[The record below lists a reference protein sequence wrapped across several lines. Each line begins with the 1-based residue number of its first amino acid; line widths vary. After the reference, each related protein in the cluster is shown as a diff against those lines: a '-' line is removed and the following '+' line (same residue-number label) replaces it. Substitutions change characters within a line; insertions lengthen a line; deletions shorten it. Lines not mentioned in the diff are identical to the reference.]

1 MTRRARK
8 APPLGLVLDAT
19 LAEPLHRQIGEQLRR
34 AILERR
40 LAPGTKLPSSRLMAE
55 ELGVA
60 RGTALL
66 AVDQLIAE
74 GYLVTQAG
82 SGISVAAN
90 LPEDMLVSP
99 SVDGAATTAR
109 SRATADDPVLSRRT
123 VELLAAGPTPQ
134 APFGDPAIAF
144 PLGQPDREAFPYRLW
159 AKLLEQEWRKPS
171 WQVAGAPHPFG
182 DSRLREAIAA
192 YLGLARGFAC
202 EARAVMVTS
211 GLRQSI
217 ATLARLVLDAGDEAW
232 IEEPGFR
239 GTREGLAAAEVRAVS
254 VPIDTS
260 GFSLEAALALAPH
273 AKLAV
278 VAPSHQFPL
287 GTVLGLQRRLELL
300 SWAERSGG
308 WIVEDDFDGEYRY
321 AGRPLAP
328 LRALDRSGRVAYLGS
343 FSKLLF
349 PTLRLSFLVLP
360 ASLVDAAERIMTGV
374 SPRAS
379 LLGQGALARFIAEGH
394 LAAHLRRTR
403 LLYAARQQALIASA
417 ERHLAGLLEITP
429 DPAGM
434 HVIARPVVS
443 KSEAGIV
450 DFDDNAAMAA
460 AAAASVSVT
469 PLSACYAGPKKEH
482 GLVLGYA
489 GTPEAEIELAIARLG
504 DSLRRLY
511 S

>member
-1 MTRRARK
+1 MTRRART

-99 SVDGAATTAR
+99 SVDGAATSAR

-182 DSRLREAIAA
+182 DPRLREAIAT

-239 GTREGLAAAEVRAVS
+239 GTREGLAAADVRAVS
-254 VPIDTS
+254 VPIDAS
-260 GFSLEAALALAPH
+260 GFSLEAAVPLAPH

-300 SWAERSGG
+300 SWAERTGG

-379 LLGQGALARFIAEGH
+379 LLGQGALARFITEGH

-417 ERHLAGLLEITP
+417 DRHLAGLLEITP

-434 HVIARPVVS
+434 HVIARPVLS
-443 KSEAGIV
+443 QSAAGIV
-450 DFDDNAAMAA
+450 AFDDNAAMAA

>member
-1 MTRRARK
+1 MRTRARK

-19 LAEPLHRQIGEQLRR
+19 RSDPLHRQIGEQLRR

-40 LAPGTKLPSSRLMAE
+40 LPPGTKLPSSRLMAE

-66 AVDQLIAE
+66 AIDQLIAE
-74 GYLVTQAG
+74 GYLLTQAG

-99 SVDGAATTAR
+99 SVDGAPSRTTAD
-109 SRATADDPVLSRRT
+109 SPALSRRA
-123 VELLAAGPTPQ
+123 VEFLAAGPSPQ

-182 DSRLREAIAA
+182 DPRLREAVAT
-192 YLGLARGFAC
+192 YLGVARGFTC
-202 EARAVMVTS
+202 EARAVVVTS

-232 IEEPGFR
+232 VEEPGFR
-239 GTREGLAAAEVRAVS
+239 GTREGLAAAEVRAVP
-254 VPIDTS
+254 VPIDAS
-260 GFSLEAALALAPH
+260 GFSLEAALPLAPK
-273 AKLAV
+273 AKLAI

-300 SWAERSGG
+300 SWAERTGG

-360 ASLVDAAERIMTGV
+360 ASLVDAAERMMRGV

-379 LLGQGALARFIAEGH
+379 LLGQGPLARFISEGH

-403 LLYAARQQALIASA
+403 LLYAARQQALMASA
-417 ERHLAGLLEITP
+417 ERHLAGLLEVTP

-434 HVIARPVVS
+434 HVIARPV
-443 KSEAGIV
+443 AGIAG
-450 DFDDNAAMAA
+450 FDDNAAMAA
-460 AAAASVSVT
+460 AAAVSVSVT
-469 PLSACYAGPKKEH
+469 PLSACYAGPRKEH

>member
-1 MTRRARK
+1 
-8 APPLGLVLDAT
+8 
-19 LAEPLHRQIGEQLRR
+19 
-34 AILERR
+34 
-40 LAPGTKLPSSRLMAE
+40 
-55 ELGVA
+55 
-60 RGTALL
+60 
-66 AVDQLIAE
+66 
-74 GYLVTQAG
+74 
-82 SGISVAAN
+82 
-90 LPEDMLVSP
+90 
-99 SVDGAATTAR
+99 
-109 SRATADDPVLSRRT
+109 
-123 VELLAAGPTPQ
+123 
-134 APFGDPAIAF
+134 
-144 PLGQPDREAFPYRLW
+144 
-159 AKLLEQEWRKPS
+159 
-171 WQVAGAPHPFG
+171 
-182 DSRLREAIAA
+182 
-192 YLGLARGFAC
+192 
-202 EARAVMVTS
+202 
-211 GLRQSI
+211 
-217 ATLARLVLDAGDEAW
+217 
-232 IEEPGFR
+232 
-239 GTREGLAAAEVRAVS
+239 
-254 VPIDTS
+254 
-260 GFSLEAALALAPH
+260 
-273 AKLAV
+273 
-278 VAPSHQFPL
+278 
-287 GTVLGLQRRLELL
+287 
-300 SWAERSGG
+300 
-308 WIVEDDFDGEYRY
+308 
-321 AGRPLAP
+321 LAP

-443 KSEAGIV
+443 KSGAGIV